1 MRLIITGGL
10 GFIGSNLIRWI
21 LKEQPHVEILNID
34 AWTYAGNPANLA
46 DVADTQRYQ
55 WQQISITDEGPL
67 DAAFGEFQP
76 DAVMHLAA
84 ESHVDRSIAAGLPFV
99 VTNVVG
105 TQTLLEVS
113 RRHGVSRFVHVSTD
127 EVYGSAV
134 PPMRF
139 TEETPIQP
147 SSPYSA
153 SKAGSD
159 MLALAA
165 YTTYGQDVIVT
176 RCSNNYGP
184 YQYPEKLIP
193 LFITNGILGQPW
205 PLYGD
210 GLNVRDW
217 IYVEDHVRALWTVLT
232 KGRAGEIYNIGSDN
246 EQANR
251 DVAERLRTLMGLP
264 ESIIQPAADRLGH
277 DRRYAMDANKI
288 RRELGWAPEMSWDES
303 LKRTVDW
310 YVTHESWWRPLRA
323 Q

>member
-46 DVADTQRYQ
+46 DLADTQRYQ

-288 RRELGWAPEMSWDES
+288 RRELGWAPDMSWDES

>member
-139 TEETPIQP
+139 TEATPIQP

-288 RRELGWAPEMSWDES
+288 RRELGWAPEMSWDEG

>member
-67 DAAFGEFQP
+67 DAAFGAFQP

-288 RRELGWAPEMSWDES
+288 RRELGWAPDMSWDES

>member
-277 DRRYAMDANKI
+277 DRRYAMDANKV
-288 RRELGWAPEMSWDES
+288 RRELGWAPEMSWDEG